1 MWQMSA
7 APSRLAN
14 VPAPGCST
22 PGLVFESRV
31 SLSLLDHYAD
41 KVTAGHI
48 ERNASQEDVLH
59 RLEDLRLALT
69 GESMRNPRVFGWLA
83 GSGRRDPP
91 VRGLYIWGDAGRG
104 KTMLMDLFFDGTQ
117 VERKSRVHFHGFM
130 ANVHA
135 YIHAW
140 RQERRKGSAKGDD
153 PVAAVADAIAQKSWL
168 LCFDEF
174 SVTDIADAMI
184 LGRLFEALFAR
195 GVVIVATS
203 NVRPDLLYQD
213 GLNRALFLPFIAMIE
228 ERMQIACLETKT
240 DFRLQK
246 LRDHAVYFV
255 PPDTRAA
262 AALTGAFRRLTG
274 QERGA
279 PMTLD
284 VLGHAVHV
292 PEACANVARFA
303 FADLCRIPL
312 GAADFLELAR
322 RFHTVVLD
330 AIPVIDPARSDEAK
344 RFITLIDTFYDRHVK
359 LIASAEAEPAELYMG
374 TGGFVAFEFK
384 RTASRLIEM
393 RSEDYLALP
402 HGPVA
407 SFGSGDA
414 SGLVET

>member
-7 APSRLAN
+7 APSQLAR

-22 PGLVFESRV
+22 PGLVFEARV

-48 ERNASQEDVLH
+48 ERNASQEDVLR

-83 GSGRRDPP
+83 GSGRREPP

-228 ERMQIACLETKT
+228 EKMQIACLETKT
-240 DFRLQK
+240 DFRLQSCATT
-246 LRDHAVYFV
+246 RSISC
-255 PPDTRAA
+255 PRTRARQ
-262 AALTGAFRRLTG
+262 RR
-274 QERGA
+274 
-279 PMTLD
+279 
-284 VLGHAVHV
+284 
-292 PEACANVARFA
+292 
-303 FADLCRIPL
+303 
-312 GAADFLELAR
+312 
-322 RFHTVVLD
+322 
-330 AIPVIDPARSDEAK
+330 
-344 RFITLIDTFYDRHVK
+344 
-359 LIASAEAEPAELYMG
+359 
-374 TGGFVAFEFK
+374 
-384 RTASRLIEM
+384 
-393 RSEDYLALP
+393 
-402 HGPVA
+402 
-407 SFGSGDA
+407 
-414 SGLVET
+414 

>member
-1 MWQMSA
+1 
-7 APSRLAN
+7 
-14 VPAPGCST
+14 VPGRST
-22 PGLVFESRV
+22 PGLVFEATV
-31 SLSLLDHYAD
+31 SLSLLAQYEDM
-41 KVTAGHI
+41 VTAGHL
-48 ERNASQEDVLH
+48 ERNANQEDVLC
-59 RLEDLRLALT
+59 RLEDLRVLLSF
-69 GESMRNPRVFGWLA
+69 ESTRNPGVFGWLT
-83 GSGRRDPP
+83 GSGRREPLA
-91 VRGLYIWGDAGRG
+91 RGLYIWGDAGRG
-104 KTMLMDLFFDGTQ
+104 KTMLMDLFFEGTP
-117 VERKSRVHFHGFM
+117 VARKTRVHFHGFM

-135 YIHAW
+135 FIHAW
-140 RQERRKGSAKGDD
+140 RQERRKDLAKGDD
-153 PVAAVADAIAQKSWL
+153 PVAAVAEAIAQKSWL
-168 LCFDEF
+168 LCFDEL

-228 ERMQIACLETKT
+228 ERMQIVCLETSA
-240 DFRLQK
+240 DYRLQK

-255 PPDTRAA
+255 PPDARAA
-262 AALTGAFRRLTG
+262 AALTSAFRRLTG
-274 QERGA
+274 KERGA
-279 PMTLD
+279 PLTLD

-292 PEACANVARFA
+292 PEACANVARFG
-303 FADLCRIPL
+303 FPDLCERPL

-330 AIPVIDPARSDEAK
+330 AIPVIAPDRRDIAK

-359 LIASAEAEPAELYMG
+359 LIASAEAEPAELFLG

-384 RTASRLIEM
+384 RAASRLIEM
-393 RSEDYLALP
+393 SSVDYLALP

-407 SFGSGDA
+407 SIGSGDA